1 MTPTGLAE
9 KLHARDVILLAG
21 RLLLSLIFVHEG
33 LELATH
39 FEGAQK
45 AMAALGV
52 GTPLLVATILLQLG
66 AGLSV
71 ALGVLARLGAVGLG
85 LFCLM
90 TASLFHTNF
99 ASQNELLH
107 FEKDL
112 AIAGGMFILAL
123 SGPGRLAVH
132 RVLCAMM
139 KGRASASAEADTK
152 AAPAEPHLSTG
163 VMPQL
168 PPSSALAGQCR
179 KAAQQLRSILAD
191 HQHAAVGREQC
202 GKG

>member
-1 MTPTGLAE
+1 MTPTEIAA
-9 KLHARDVILLAG
+9 KLHIRDVTLLAG
-21 RLLLSLIFVHEG
+21 RLLLSLIFVHEA
-33 LELATH
+33 LVLATH
-39 FEGAQK
+39 FEGARK

-52 GTPLLVATILLQLG
+52 GTPLLLATIALQLG

-71 ALGVLARLGAVGLG
+71 ALGILTRLGAVALG

-123 SGPGRLAVH
+123 AGSGRLSVD
-132 RVLCAMM
+132 RVLAGFVN
-139 KGRASASAEADTK
+139 GRAGTK
-152 AAPAEPHLSTG
+152 TAAIVSKTIEPHLSTG
-163 VMPQL
+163 ETSL
-168 PPSSALAGQCR
+168 P
-179 KAAQQLRSILAD
+179 I
-191 HQHAAVGREQC
+191 
-202 GKG
+202 

>member
-1 MTPTGLAE
+1 MTPIELAE
-9 KLHARDVILLAG
+9 KLHARDVVLLAG

-52 GTPLLVATILLQLG
+52 GTPLLLATIALQLG

-71 ALGVLARLGAVGLG
+71 ALGILARLGALGLG

-123 SGPGRLAVH
+123 SGPGRLAVD

-139 KGRASASAEADTK
+139 KDRAGASAKADTK
-152 AAPAEPHLSTG
+152 ATPAEPHLSTG
-163 VMPQL
+163 ATSL
-168 PPSSALAGQCR
+168 P
-179 KAAQQLRSILAD
+179 
-191 HQHAAVGREQC
+191 V
-202 GKG
+202 

>member
-1 MTPTGLAE
+1 MTPIELAE

-71 ALGVLARLGAVGLG
+71 ALGILARLGAIGLG

-123 SGPGRLAVH
+123 SGPGRLAVD

-152 AAPAEPHLSTG
+152 AAPAEPHLSTS
-163 VMPQL
+163 L
-168 PPSSALAGQCR
+168 P
-179 KAAQQLRSILAD
+179 
-191 HQHAAVGREQC
+191 V
-202 GKG
+202 

>member
-1 MTPTGLAE
+1 MTPTELAE
-9 KLHARDVILLAG
+9 KLHAKDAVLLAG

-33 LELATH
+33 LQLATH

-52 GTPLLVATILLQLG
+52 STPLLIATIALQLG

-71 ALGVLARLGAVGLG
+71 ALGILARLGAVGLG

-123 SGPGRLAVH
+123 SGSGRLSVD
-132 RVLCAMM
+132 RLLGGMM
-139 KGRASASAEADTK
+139 KGRA
-152 AAPAEPHLSTG
+152 APLTTHS
-163 VMPQL
+163 
-168 PPSSALAGQCR
+168 
-179 KAAQQLRSILAD
+179 
-191 HQHAAVGREQC
+191 
-202 GKG
+202 

>member
-1 MTPTGLAE
+1 MTPIELPE
-9 KLHARDVILLAG
+9 KLHARDVVLLAG

-39 FEGAQK
+39 FEGSQK

-52 GTPLLVATILLQLG
+52 GTPLLLAVILLQLG

-71 ALGVLARLGAVGLG
+71 ALGILARLGALGLG

-123 SGPGRLAVH
+123 IGPGRLAVD

-139 KGRASASAEADTK
+139 KDRASAKADTK
-152 AAPAEPHLSTG
+152 AAPAEPHLSTS
-163 VMPQL
+163 VTSL
-168 PPSSALAGQCR
+168 P
-179 KAAQQLRSILAD
+179 
-191 HQHAAVGREQC
+191 V
-202 GKG
+202 

>member
-1 MTPTGLAE
+1 MIPIGPDD
-9 KLHARDVILLAG
+9 KLNGRDVVLLAG

-33 LELATH
+33 VELATH

-52 GTPLLVATILLQLG
+52 GKPLLVATIALQLG

-71 ALGVLARLGAVGLG
+71 ALGILARLGAVGLG

-90 TASLFHTNF
+90 TASLFHANF

-112 AIAGGMFILAL
+112 AIAGGMFVLAL
-123 SGPGRLAVH
+123 SGAGRLAVDK
-132 RVLCAMM
+132 VLFAMV
-139 KGRASASAEADTK
+139 KGATIGSAKTGTK
-152 AAPAEPHLSTG
+152 AAPAGPHLSDGETG
-163 VMPQL
+163 L
-168 PPSSALAGQCR
+168 P
-179 KAAQQLRSILAD
+179 
-191 HQHAAVGREQC
+191 V
-202 GKG
+202 

>member
-1 MTPTGLAE
+1 MTPTELAE
-9 KLHARDVILLAG
+9 KLHIRDAVLLAG

-33 LELATH
+33 LQLATH

-52 GTPLLVATILLQLG
+52 GTPLLFATIALQLG

-71 ALGVLARLGAVGLG
+71 ALGIVARLGAVALG

-112 AIAGGMFILAL
+112 AIAGGMLILAL
-123 SGPGRLAVH
+123 SGAGRLSVD
-132 RVLCAMM
+132 RVLIGMR
-139 KGRASASAEADTK
+139 GRGGEGAKVD
-152 AAPAEPHLSTG
+152 PAESHS
-163 VMPQL
+163 
-168 PPSSALAGQCR
+168 
-179 KAAQQLRSILAD
+179 
-191 HQHAAVGREQC
+191 
-202 GKG
+202 

>member
-1 MTPTGLAE
+1 MTPIELAQ
-9 KLHARDVILLAG
+9 KLHARDLVLLAG

-33 LELATH
+33 LQLVTH

-45 AMAALGV
+45 AMSALGV
-52 GTPLLVATILLQLG
+52 GTPLLIATILLQLG

-71 ALGVLARLGAVGLG
+71 ALGILARLGAIGLG

-90 TASLFHTNF
+90 TASLFHANF

-123 SGPGRLAVH
+123 SGAGRLSID
-132 RVLCAMM
+132 RVLVATLQR
-139 KGRASASAEADTK
+139 RASEAAVT
-152 AAPAEPHLSTG
+152 EPYQPVSK
-163 VMPQL
+163 MN
-168 PPSSALAGQCR
+168 SSA
-179 KAAQQLRSILAD
+179 
-191 HQHAAVGREQC
+191 
-202 GKG
+202 

>member
-1 MTPTGLAE
+1 MTPTEIAE
-9 KLHARDVILLAG
+9 KLHARDVVLLAG

-33 LELATH
+33 LQLATH

-45 AMAALGV
+45 AMAVLGV
-52 GTPLLVATILLQLG
+52 GTPLLIATIALQLG

-71 ALGVLARLGAVGLG
+71 ALGILARLGALALG

-90 TASLFHTNF
+90 TAGLFHTNF

-123 SGPGRLAVH
+123 CGAGRLSVD
-132 RVLCAMM
+132 RVIAGFV
-139 KGRASASAEADTK
+139 KGAEIDT
-152 AAPAEPHLSTG
+152 PIEQHSSTSETS
-163 VMPQL
+163 L
-168 PPSSALAGQCR
+168 P
-179 KAAQQLRSILAD
+179 
-191 HQHAAVGREQC
+191 V
-202 GKG
+202 

>member
-1 MTPTGLAE
+1 MTPIELAE
-9 KLHARDVILLAG
+9 KLRARDVVLLAG

-33 LELATH
+33 LQLATH

-45 AMAALGV
+45 AMATLGV
-52 GTPLLVATILLQLG
+52 GTPLLIATIALQLG

-71 ALGVLARLGAVGLG
+71 ALGILARLGAIGLG

-123 SGPGRLAVH
+123 SGAGKLSMD
-132 RVLCAMM
+132 RVLVANL
-139 KGRASASAEADTK
+139 KSRAGK
-152 AAPAEPHLSTG
+152 AAVTESYQPVSKMNSP
-163 VMPQL
+163 V
-168 PPSSALAGQCR
+168 
-179 KAAQQLRSILAD
+179 
-191 HQHAAVGREQC
+191 
-202 GKG
+202 